1 MNLSLTNNERFLKS
15 ETQVKRKEKLPTFL
29 GVSKPRF
36 LTRLRAAPRRGD
48 SAGPA
53 AWALV
58 SDLPLPRR
66 VYTFNFTQSSIK
78 TENQGARWGWQGP
91 GSDTRHPPR
100 ASPPPLRPACSPL
113 APRGSAP
120 RPLPHAAPSARGA
133 EGWRVSGSATLR
145 LRMSRHVTPC
155 VRRRRWQIRSLQT
168 RRRGGGGHSGRDS
181 KTLLQ
186 KGTTQARRPTARLR
200 GSPGPGAD
208 GLAPAPG
215 AAASGRP
222 ASAP

>member
-1 MNLSLTNNERFLKS
+1 MNLSLTNNERLLKS

-53 AWALV
+53 ARALV
-58 SDLPLPRR
+58 SDLPSPRR

-91 GSDTRHPPR
+91 GSDTRHTPHEQAHPLCDPP
-100 ASPPPLRPACSPL
+100 
-113 APRGSAP
+113 APRRP
-120 RPLPHAAPSARGA
+120 RGAAPQDRFLTRLPQPEELRAGA
-133 EGWRVSGSATLR
+133 FLEVR
-145 LRMSRHVTPC
+145 PC
-155 VRRRRWQIRSLQT
+155 GFGCHAVREEAEAADQKPANAQAG
-168 RRRGGGGHSGRDS
+168 GGGGHSGRDS

-200 GSPGPGAD
+200 ESPGPGAD